1 MQLTINLFALTSQY
15 QINAAM
21 NPSAVLSGG
30 TPNAT
35 MVKDSNLRLHLEGCM
50 EEVFRAASTVIGIP
64 FPPPK
69 LATIEQILRSTER
82 NEGGKPSMLLD
93 WERGSTMELEAIL
106 GNPIRLAIEKGVVM
120 PRLQAM
126 YALLKTAQAK
136 RAGKQSKL

>member
-1 MQLTINLFALTSQY
+1 VRWHKIA
-15 QINAAM
+15 INAAM

-30 TPNAT
+30 TPNAA
-35 MVKDSNLRLHLEGCM
+35 MVKDRNLRLHLEGCM
-50 EEVFRAASTVIGIP
+50 EEVFRAASAVIGIP

-126 YALLKTAQAK
+126 YALLKTTQT
-136 RAGKQSKL
+136 RRNGKQSKL